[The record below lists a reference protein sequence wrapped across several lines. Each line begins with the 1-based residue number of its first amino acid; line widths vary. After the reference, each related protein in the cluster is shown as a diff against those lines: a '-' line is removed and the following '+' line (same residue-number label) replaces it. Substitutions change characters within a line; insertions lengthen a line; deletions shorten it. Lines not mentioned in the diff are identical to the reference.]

1 MLGYTSIS
9 NEEIKSHDFSRY
21 FQYIHSIDTNME
33 QVERD
38 IKEMQDRTKTAIYKG
53 IQNQISE
60 IYTELLKAQEEREDM
75 RRRHVSM
82 FSKEV
87 EEIEA
92 RIEKLQKKFEEVEM
106 KRAQFMHV

>member
-1 MLGYTSIS
+1 
-9 NEEIKSHDFSRY
+9 
-21 FQYIHSIDTNME
+21 ME